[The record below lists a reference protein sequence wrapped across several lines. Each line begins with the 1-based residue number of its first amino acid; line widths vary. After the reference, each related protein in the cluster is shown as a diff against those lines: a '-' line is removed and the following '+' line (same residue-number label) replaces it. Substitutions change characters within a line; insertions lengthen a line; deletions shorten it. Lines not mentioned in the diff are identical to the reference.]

1 MKTKS
6 LVLALMLLSVSYG
19 CDSNKKSDK
28 KVESKQMDCVAEES
42 IQCAPEI
49 TMNSKNEAN
58 IEECAL
64 QDISPIDEIKT
75 SAEKINKKKIIK
87 DGEIFV
93 RTKDIFESKKNVDE
107 TVKKFNAYYDNED
120 FENNDNEITYTLT
133 IRIPANNFELF
144 IASIEN
150 GKNEITNKNIKA
162 RDVTDEFIDLGTR
175 LTNKKEYLKRYKE
188 LLAKASTIKDIL
200 AIQEN
205 IRTLQEEIESSEGR
219 LKYITD
225 QVDYSSL
232 SLTLTKIKAHKNR
245 PPQTE
250 TFSEKIKDS
259 LASGWASIVDFFLWI
274 IAIWPLIIVIAVS
287 TFLIRWLIRKRRI
300 KKSK

>member
-6 LVLALMLLSVSYG
+6 LVLALMLLSIGYS

-28 KVESKQMDCVAEES
+28 TGESKPVEYASEET

-49 TMNSKNEAN
+49 TLNNKNDAN
-58 IEECAL
+58 TADCVL
-64 QDISPIDEIKT
+64 QEISPTDEIKT

-87 DGEIFV
+87 DGEIFI
-93 RTKDIFESKKNVDE
+93 RTKDIFETKKNVDE

-120 FENNDNEITYTLT
+120 YVNNDNEIKYSLT

-150 GKNEITNKNIKA
+150 GKNEITSKNITA
-162 RDVTDEFIDLGTR
+162 RDVTDEFIDLETR

-232 SLTLTKIKAHKNR
+232 SLTLTKIKVHKNK
-245 PPQTE
+245 PSQTE

-259 LASGWASIVDFFLWI
+259 LTSGWTSIVEFFLWI

-287 TFLIRWLIRKRRI
+287 TFLIRWMIRKQRI